1 MGVLMA
7 EPAVA
12 GRWRWRD
19 QETLLERQHDRLEAL
34 LAELLHRH
42 GPDHPIWS
50 AAEALAVEGSCRR
63 LLWSLRLHV
72 RLEER
77 WLARH
82 GCLCQGHRAAHQE
95 ALEHAITGFQASAA
109 DRGARR
115 QWLLVLQAWFRGHRH
130 GPDAIAYSLAANLS
144 VPRP

>member
-7 EPAVA
+7 VPAVA

-19 QETLLERQHDRLEAL
+19 QETLLERQHNRLEAV

-42 GPDHPIWS
+42 GPDHPSWS

-77 WLARH
+77 WLGGH
-82 GCLCQGHRAAHQE
+82 GCLCPGHRAAHQE
-95 ALEHAITGFQASAA
+95 ALQHAISGFQASAA
-109 DRGARR
+109 DRAARR
-115 QWLLVLQAWFRGHRH
+115 QWLLALQAWFRGHRH
-130 GPDAIAYSLAANLS
+130 GPDAIAYSLVTSLS
-144 VPRP
+144 APRP